1 MKTDSFVAFVSG
13 IDISFYN
20 MAQNLAPPSITKEAL
35 ELLLDKVEAVFSP
48 LPYLISVPD
57 VGTEKEAE
65 VQKLLRDQ
73 FVGEK
78 NRFSM
83 VLNGE
88 EMFNAMYFDVSCHGV
103 PTMSL
108 TNVRIRRAE
117 SADLPQILSVVAE
130 SFQLGNVKGED
141 FREKLYQALLAGSK
155 PNFVEYNLP
164 EAECRH
170 YVVTLVQSNEEVVVS
185 TGVLIVAGRSKYA
198 AIFEVATQPSHR
210 RRGYASE
217 LLKVMIQEAQ
227 KAGAERVYLHASAMG
242 KSVYEKVGFQSYPK
256 GNFSVFI
263 RDKYTPS

>member
-1 MKTDSFVAFVSG
+1 M
-13 IDISFYN
+13 
-20 MAQNLAPPSITKEAL
+20 
-35 ELLLDKVEAVFSP
+35 DKVEAVFSP

-88 EMFNAMYFDVSCHGV
+88 EMFNAMYFDVSCHGDSTLLWFAISHSFIGV

-141 FREKLYQALLAGSK
+141 FREKLYQALLAGST
-155 PNFVEYNLP
+155 YL
-164 EAECRH
+164 
-170 YVVTLVQSNEEVVVS
+170 
-185 TGVLIVAGRSKYA
+185 
-198 AIFEVATQPSHR
+198 QPS
-210 RRGYASE
+210 
-217 LLKVMIQEAQ
+217 
-227 KAGAERVYLHASAMG
+227 
-242 KSVYEKVGFQSYPK
+242 
-256 GNFSVFI
+256 
-263 RDKYTPS
+263 